1 MAIPEAVAVLAVE
14 ALSGA
19 RGLPQVRWAF
29 EASGAECAWRVRKLE
44 LREGL
49 STIYTCV
56 LELATSDLLA
66 DVEALEGASCAVRVE
81 RGELTRRLC
90 GLVWRVE
97 RLGSLVDQLL
107 IRVEVRPALAA
118 LGQNQDSR
126 IFQVES
132 AAEILRK
139 VLSRGLAPYQ
149 RSVRIALERSYR
161 PREYCTQYAESD
173 LDFALRLMS
182 EEGIFFFFDHAGE
195 REELVLVDRNTI
207 CPNFEPADGARVR
220 IVGPEAPQELLPAE
234 TIGRLGPGR
243 QVSPTGVTLR
253 DFDWTRPG
261 LDLTCPKD
269 ERDGRGRERSVYEHR
284 SPVVIADYDAGR
296 RAYSRDEGSLRAAL
310 RREALQAEARFA
322 LGESNLTG
330 LAPGSILEVEPSD
343 PALGEG
349 RYLVLRVEHE
359 GDATEEV
366 QHRMEGGPLRRTRY
380 RNRFTC
386 IPASAPHRP
395 PPPQRRLVAGPQT
408 ATVVGPEGQEIHTD
422 PHGRIKVQFH
432 WDREGARDDRSSC
445 WIRVMQAWA
454 GSGFGALFLPRVGM
468 EVVIQFLDGDPD
480 RPLVMGCVY
489 NGASPPAVSL
499 PQDKTRSAITTRT
512 SPGGDGYNELAFED
526 AAEREE
532 IAIRAQR
539 DLRGQVLHDQSYQ
552 VGHDDSTAVSH
563 DRSLQVGNDQ
573 SVTVGVDRRV
583 QVGQDEVAAIGQ
595 DRTATV
601 GRDEQT
607 TVGANSTRAVG
618 KDEAVSVGRNRQVS
632 VGGKQS
638 TKVRSSKVETVGLLS
653 METVKA
659 AKMVNVGAAYS
670 LNVGAAMNTVVGA
683 ASFEHVGYLKVVK
696 AGAKIQLVC
705 GKSKITLSKDGK
717 IKLEGTEFE
726 FKASGKVTI
735 NGSLIDL
742 NP

>member
-1 MAIPEAVAVLAVE
+1 
-14 ALSGA
+14 
-19 RGLPQVRWAF
+19 
-29 EASGAECAWRVRKLE
+29 
-44 LREGL
+44 
-49 STIYTCV
+49 
-56 LELATSDLLA
+56 
-66 DVEALEGASCAVRVE
+66 
-81 RGELTRRLC
+81 
-90 GLVWRVE
+90 
-97 RLGSLVDQLL
+97 
-107 IRVEVRPALAA
+107 
-118 LGQNQDSR
+118 
-126 IFQVES
+126 
-132 AAEILRK
+132 
-139 VLSRGLAPYQ
+139 
-149 RSVRIALERSYR
+149 
-161 PREYCTQYAESD
+161 
-173 LDFALRLMS
+173 
-182 EEGIFFFFDHAGE
+182 
-195 REELVLVDRNTI
+195 
-207 CPNFEPADGARVR
+207 
-220 IVGPEAPQELLPAE
+220 
-234 TIGRLGPGR
+234 
-243 QVSPTGVTLR
+243 
-253 DFDWTRPG
+253 
-261 LDLTCPKD
+261 
-269 ERDGRGRERSVYEHR
+269 
-284 SPVVIADYDAGR
+284 
-296 RAYSRDEGSLRAAL
+296 
-310 RREALQAEARFA
+310 
-322 LGESNLTG
+322 
-330 LAPGSILEVEPSD
+330 
-343 PALGEG
+343 
-349 RYLVLRVEHE
+349 VEHE